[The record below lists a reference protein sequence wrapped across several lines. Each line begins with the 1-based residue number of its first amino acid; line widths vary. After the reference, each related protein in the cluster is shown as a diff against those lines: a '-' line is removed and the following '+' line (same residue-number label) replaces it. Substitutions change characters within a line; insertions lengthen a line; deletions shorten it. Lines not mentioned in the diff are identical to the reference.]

1 MRVRKF
7 GHACLLVEERG
18 EALLFDPGRREFLDP
33 SAGPDA
39 FAGVSVIVVTHW
51 HPDHA
56 DPDLIRRVVERSGAR
71 VLATRDGQ
79 RELRAAGVEATVPDQ
94 GTSSIGA
101 FTLRTVVVPH
111 AALLG
116 SPAPDNLA
124 CLVND
129 RLLHSGDS
137 FDAGLGEFRGVE
149 ALALPV
155 TAPWMTELDA
165 AAFAERLAPRRVLP
179 VHDGYVK
186 DFFRQRRYEAFRG
199 YLEKKQ
205 IGFEGKVGA
214 EGAVEL

>member
-18 EALLFDPGRREFLDP
+18 EALLFDPGRPEFLDP
-33 SAGPDA
+33 SASPDA

-56 DPDLIRRVVERSGAR
+56 DPDLIRRVVERSGAG

-79 RELRAAGVEATVPDQ
+79 RELWAAGVEATVPEQ
-94 GTSSIGA
+94 GISSIGG
-101 FTLRTVVVPH
+101 FTLRTLVVPH

-116 SPAPDNLA
+116 APAPDNLA

-129 RLLHSGDS
+129 RLLHIGDS
-137 FDAGLGEFRGVE
+137 FDVRLAEFRGVE

-155 TAPWMTELDA
+155 TAPWMRELDA
-165 AAFAERLAPRRVLP
+165 AAFAERLTPRRVLP

-186 DFFRQRRYEAFRG
+186 EFFRKRRYEAFQG

-205 IGFEGKVGA
+205 IGFEGSVGA

>member
-18 EALLFDPGRREFLDP
+18 EALLFDPGRQEFLDP
-33 SAGPDA
+33 AASPEA

-79 RELRAAGVEATVPDQ
+79 RELRAVGVEATVPEQ
-94 GTSSIGA
+94 AASSIGA
-101 FTLRTVVVPH
+101 FTLRTAVVPH

-116 SPAPDNLA
+116 AAAPDNLA

-129 RLLHSGDS
+129 RLLHTGDS
-137 FDAGLGEFRGVE
+137 FDARLGEFRGVE

-155 TAPWMTELDA
+155 SAPWMTELDA

-186 DFFRQRRYEAFRG
+186 DFFRKRRHEAFRG

-205 IGFEGKVGA
+205 IGFEGNVGA